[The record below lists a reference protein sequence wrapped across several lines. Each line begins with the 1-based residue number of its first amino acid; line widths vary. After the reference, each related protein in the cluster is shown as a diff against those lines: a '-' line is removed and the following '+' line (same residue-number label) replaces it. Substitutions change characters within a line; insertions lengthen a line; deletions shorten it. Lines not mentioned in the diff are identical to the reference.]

1 MTAVERCDQ
10 MSGSGRQR
18 AYAEVRARILRL
30 DFAPGAEL
38 EEGALS
44 RLLGL
49 SRTPI
54 REALIRL
61 ASEGLVVLQ
70 RGRGA
75 RVAPL
80 DISSLRTFFEALDL
94 LQRAVTR
101 LAALR
106 RTEEDLA
113 AIEPHIVAF
122 EESGKRVESLDMA
135 ETNYRFHM
143 AIAAAAH
150 SDYLERSYSRVMTE
164 GLRVARVCFSE
175 ENDRQV
181 PLGAH
186 LDRTTSEHHALY
198 NAIRG
203 QDAEE
208 AERLAAAHTVLFRN
222 RVAQTLIPMDGALA
236 DLRVSEGS

>member
-1 MTAVERCDQ
+1 MMASRQ
-10 MSGSGRQR
+10 PGQHASSGRQR

-30 DFAPGAEL
+30 EFPPGSEL

-80 DISSLRTFFEALDL
+80 DIGSLRTFFEALDL
-94 LQRAVTR
+94 LQRAVCR

-106 RTEEDLA
+106 RTQDDLE
-113 AIEPHIVAF
+113 AIEPHIRAF

-175 ENDRQV
+175 ENDRQA
-181 PLGAH
+181 PLDAH
-186 LDRTTSEHHALY
+186 VERTTSEHRALY
-198 NAIRG
+198 DAVLR
-203 QDAEE
+203 QDPDE
-208 AERLAAAHTVLFRN
+208 AERLAAEHTVLFRN

-236 DLRVSEGS
+236 SLQVS

>member
-44 RLLGL
+44 RLLAL

-80 DISSLRTFFEALDL
+80 DISSVRTFFEALDL
-94 LQRAVTR
+94 LLLAVSP

-106 RTEEDLA
+106 RREEDCA
-113 AIEPHIVAF
+113 GVRTHIGAF
-122 EESGKRVESLDMA
+122 E
-135 ETNYRFHM
+135 
-143 AIAAAAH
+143 
-150 SDYLERSYSRVMTE
+150 
-164 GLRVARVCFSE
+164 
-175 ENDRQV
+175 
-181 PLGAH
+181 
-186 LDRTTSEHHALY
+186 
-198 NAIRG
+198 
-203 QDAEE
+203 
-208 AERLAAAHTVLFRN
+208 
-222 RVAQTLIPMDGALA
+222 
-236 DLRVSEGS
+236 